1 MNITGKIIK
10 IIFISLILASC
21 QSTKDA
27 LTLKKKESSDEFL
40 VEKKSPLVMP
50 PDYGVLPLPDS
61 TNQNKKK
68 VNDNTVKDLLF
79 KNEKNHK
86 DLSINDNSTQTTSI
100 EKLILEKIK

>member
-1 MNITGKIIK
+1 MNITAKIIK
-10 IIFISLILASC
+10 IIVISLILASC
-21 QSTKDA
+21 QSAKDA

-40 VEKKSPLVMP
+40 VEKKSPLVLP

-61 TNQNKKK
+61 TNENKKK
-68 VNDNTVKDLLF
+68 VNDNSLKDLLI
-79 KNEKNHK
+79 KNEKNNK